1 MKILNKRL
9 QNINHMS
16 KNRIAPLAGYA
27 QNILETKIKLRH
39 IYKYFHSIMNK
50 NIYVMNHLY
59 FIKHLYL

>member
-1 MKILNKRL
+1 
-9 QNINHMS
+9 MS